1 MLILGFEIIMQKA
14 PKHTFQITLFTQF
27 QLIVGRRS
35 QCWQF
40 HGKFLKNIVSHM
52 NFENIVINEVL
63 FSGRTIRSM
72 AFDFKFYNITKKFL
86 YFPQKNYTDSF
97 QNLKCTY
104 QIISSFAK
112 FDLYFEVH
120 FRIHLNSWP
129 RIRNYSTFFRFQR
142 ISISQHQIYTSH
154 KMAAKLYFMF

>member
-1 MLILGFEIIMQKA
+1 MLILGFEIIMQKP
-14 PKHTFQITLFTQF
+14 PKHNFQITLFTEF
-27 QLIVGRRS
+27 QLIVGRKS

-40 HGKFLKNIVSHM
+40 HGKYLKNIVSHM

-63 FSGRTIRSM
+63 FSGRTIR
-72 AFDFKFYNITKKFL
+72 FP
-86 YFPQKNYTDSF
+86 YFPQKIT
-97 QNLKCTY
+97 LIK
-104 QIISSFAK
+104 SSFAK
-112 FDLYFEVH
+112 FDLYFKVH